1 MYNYITFN
9 IEYPNFIINNQEQ
22 IIEGISNLFKEENY
36 NKETSIALV
45 FLSDDELLDYNKQ
58 FLNHDYYTDI
68 ITFPIEETDEYLE
81 ADLMFS
87 VDRINDNANQLNTS
101 NVKELNRVIIHGIL
115 HLVGYDDKTTEQTKI
130 MRDKEDYY
138 LSKLSFL

>member
-22 IIEGISNLFKEENY
+22 IIEGISNLFKEENF
-36 NKETSIALV
+36 NKEISIALV